1 MDGSGHDICEPR
13 VSASLEVLA
22 HEIELASARALSL
35 DGLMGEVMQG
45 LTPEHR
51 SALVR
56 RMHEVDLLT
65 QHLTSLAA
73 FARGLGDAAPAT
85 VTVPVDSALGAIS
98 LGALAERM
106 AAGLTGG
113 AVSARADSGDVD
125 LF

>member
-1 MDGSGHDICEPR
+1 MHGTGHDIREPR

-45 LTPEHR
+45 LTAEHR
-51 SALVR
+51 SALLR
-56 RMHEVDLLT
+56 RMHEADLLT

-73 FARGLGDAAPAT
+73 FARGLGDAACPT
-85 VTVPVDSALGAIS
+85 LTVPVESALSAIS

-106 AAGLTGG
+106 AAGLNGG